1 MKVKVECY
9 HLDKSNNQVS
19 DFSTWIIVESLS
31 ELQPVSFSLRLL
43 FPRADYVNFSIN
55 LKD

>member
-9 HLDKSNNQVS
+9 HLDRSNNPVS
-19 DFSTWIIVESLS
+19 DFSAWIVVESLAD
-31 ELQPVSFSLRLL
+31 LQPLSFSLRLL

>member
-9 HLDKSNNQVS
+9 HFDKSNNQVS
-19 DFSTWIIVESLS
+19 DFSTWIIVESLA